1 MLFITNRFPTLVAV
15 VFFPFSPCEPFFFYS
30 TSFTCMSKRFNIHY
44 NKNNHVTKDKN
55 YRISTGNKIF
65 RANTALD
72 WALSSDCYI
81 RTSIFREKLF
91 EFENWVL
98 VLENWFQFQIKILE
112 SQKKS
117 SLCSKIA
124 SFRKNW
130 NWQDT
135 VTAFLSSFFIH
146 LIDTRHTVCI
156 WVRLKIYHKW

>member
-91 EFENWVL
+91 
-98 VLENWFQFQIKILE
+98 
-112 SQKKS
+112 S
-117 SLCSKIA
+117 SLKIECWFWKTDSNSKLKFLNHKKGLPFARKSPPSKKIETDKIQSLRFYHHF
-124 SFRKNW
+124 SFI
-130 NWQDT
+130 
-135 VTAFLSSFFIH
+135 S
-146 LIDTRHTVCI
+146 LIRGTPCVFG
-156 WVRLKIYHKW
+156 